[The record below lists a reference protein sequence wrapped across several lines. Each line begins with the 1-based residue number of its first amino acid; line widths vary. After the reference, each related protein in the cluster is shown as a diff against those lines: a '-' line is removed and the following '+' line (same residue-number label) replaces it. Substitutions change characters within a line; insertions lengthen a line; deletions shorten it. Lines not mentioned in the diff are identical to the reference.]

1 MKLCMYEISCSL
13 IGRSFSRINNTTYD
27 FHPLKVFL
35 SQSLQRGTFESM
47 QCYID
52 ILKRFSQE
60 FKVAQKFALISF
72 IILNQI

>member
-1 MKLCMYEISCSL
+1 MHFYLVTICVKFDVQSSDLL
-13 IGRSFSRINNTTYD
+13 SR
-27 FHPLKVFL
+27 PLKAVL
-35 SQSLQRGTFESM
+35 SQLLQRITCKSM
-47 QCYID
+47 QLNID